1 MKTRLTL
8 DAELRTILGSNN
20 CYFQPPASKKMTY
33 PAIVYE
39 KAKSQ
44 IMHADDKTYL
54 HRTKYMIT
62 SISANPDTTIPDDL
76 VNHFDYCYLD
86 RHFTSDGLNHDVLVL
101 YY

>member
-1 MKTRLTL
+1 
-8 DAELRTILGSNN
+8 
-20 CYFQPPASKKMTY
+20 MTY

-44 IMHADDKTYL
+44 ITHADDKTYL
-54 HRTKYMIT
+54 HRTKYTIT